1 MILSLRWKLNTE
13 RSFLR
18 IVFASMWTGF
28 LFFSKPREVEIQ
40 QIEPHRTA
48 RENIAIKRKSE
59 KKSQIRNK
67 KARSEVAR
75 KVSSHTPQ
83 SFGLEKIKASTITPL
98 DINSCVQTNEKLR
111 DSRTIIREIDH
122 ITSQSERNRELKL
135 KKVREGSLS
144 VALCK

>member
-1 MILSLRWKLNTE
+1 MIWSLCWKLNTG

-18 IVFASMWTGF
+18 IVFASMWNGF

-59 KKSQIRNK
+59 KKGQIRNK

-75 KVSSHTPQ
+75 KVSSHTQ
-83 SFGLEKIKASTITPL
+83 KSFGLEKIKVSAITPF
-98 DINSCVQTNEKLR
+98 DINGDVQTNEKLK

-122 ITSQSERNRELKL
+122 ITSQSGRNKELKL
-135 KKVREGSLS
+135 KKVFFKIQRSLI
-144 VALCK
+144 